1 MKRVFFWAFFILLWM
16 AGLPAGAA
24 AAGEGLTLL
33 VEGRAKIVKE
43 DEALGRSQAIQDAL
57 ENALIRAAE
66 RIVTDRK
73 APEKLNAVK
82 AALAG
87 KADRYI
93 GNYRIVSEIRQEDFY
108 QVEAQVL
115 VLEKLLGEDLIQMGL
130 LPQQRSGDVTAVY
143 LSVDHVEKYS
153 DFIGIRNFLQ
163 SMPRIVKSPYP
174 CRLGWHQADFDLIL
188 LTEVKLFIAQIE
200 QSGRYAVRELGDHQD
215 GVRILLGIKQ
225 EGQGL

>member
-16 AGLPAGAA
+16 AGLPAGTA
-24 AAGEGLTLL
+24 AAGEGLALL
-33 VEGRAKIVKE
+33 VEGRAKIVRE

-73 APEKLNAVK
+73 APEKLDAVK

-87 KADRYI
+87 KADRYT
-93 GNYRIVSEIRQEDFY
+93 GNYRIVSEIRQDDFY

-130 LPQQRSGDVTAVY
+130 LPQQRPMDVTAVY
-143 LSVDHVEKYS
+143 LSIDHVEKYS